1 MDTTSA
7 AIGNPFFVTER
18 VAGTADMSLLRR
30 ASDDPE
36 ARGIAIDLATAAAR
50 LHQVDWRPLGVGDFL
65 PVVTIAD
72 TAPTQIAYW
81 EELFRRQ
88 RLEPLPVAVFAF
100 DWLHDHLPPTDRV
113 SIVHGD
119 LRFGN
124 LLYDG
129 GRISALLDWEMVHL
143 GDPIEDLA
151 WAYRSLWSLEKF
163 LPVDEFLA
171 RYTDLTGYT
180 VTADHFL
187 YWRLFNEVKHS
198 IISLTAAIVRRRAH
212 AQHPSRRSRDD
223 GHHVPLTIHGVVAM
237 INPSISKLLSGVA
250 TSLDETV
257 LPELAPG
264 FARNQL
270 VAAIAL
276 VRRAAAVD
284 ERIGSYLWE
293 DNRDIAA
300 VLTEVAPWSVSTR
313 RQPPSTPGIR
323 HSTNCASRTSSCN
336 INWSPCT
343 TRCART
349 RAAIEHRP
357 RSACCSQ
364 GCSPASRR
372 STPRPGSES
381 ERLTR
386 RIRHRSGSDAANGA
400 HPAGSRDG
408 RAATPSCPTR

>member
-1 MDTTSA
+1 MTVTDTRSLCDRLESFVAAQMPAARDVTVHDLAPISSVGNARQAWGFDVQWREGAEVQRVSCVMLVKAEAGQLETHVAPEFNTVRSLWGTGVPVARALWMDATND
-7 AIGNPFFVTER
+7 AIGSPFFVTER

-36 ARGIAIDLATAAAR
+36 ARAIAIDLATAAAR

-72 TAPTQIAYW
+72 AARTQIAYW

-143 GDPIEDLA
+143 GDPVEDLA

-171 RYTDLTGYT
+171 RYCELSGFT
-180 VTADHFL
+180 VTAEHFL

-198 IISLTAAIVRRRAH
+198 IISLTA
-212 AQHPSRRSRDD
+212 SRSFDD
-223 GHHVPLTIHGVVAM
+223 GRT
-237 INPSISKLLSGVA
+237 
-250 TSLDETV
+250 
-257 LPELAPG
+257 
-264 FARNQL
+264 RN
-270 VAAIAL
+270 
-276 VRRAAAVD
+276 
-284 ERIGSYLWE
+284 
-293 DNRDIAA
+293 
-300 VLTEVAPWSVSTR
+300 
-313 RQPPSTPGIR
+313 IR
-323 HSTNCASRTSSCN
+323 HADRATTVTTYLSRFME
-336 INWSPCT
+336 WLP
-343 TRCART
+343 
-349 RAAIEHRP
+349 
-357 RSACCSQ
+357 
-364 GCSPASRR
+364 
-372 STPRPGSES
+372 
-381 ERLTR
+381 
-386 RIRHRSGSDAANGA
+386 
-400 HPAGSRDG
+400 
-408 RAATPSCPTR
+408 

>member
-1 MDTTSA
+1 MTATDVRSLQEGLESFVAAQMPGTRDVTVKGLTPISSVGNARQAWGFDVQWRDGNDVERVSCVMLVKAEAGQLETHVMPEFNTVRSLWGTGVPVARALWMDATNA

-36 ARGIAIDLATAAAR
+36 ARAIALDLATAAAR

-72 TAPTQIAYW
+72 AARTQIAYW

-143 GDPIEDLA
+143 GDPVEDLA

-180 VTADHFL
+180 VTANHFL

-198 IISLTAAIVRRRAH
+198 IISLTAA
-212 AQHPSRRSRDD
+212 RSFDD
-223 GHHVPLTIHGVVAM
+223 GRT
-237 INPSISKLLSGVA
+237 
-250 TSLDETV
+250 
-257 LPELAPG
+257 
-264 FARNQL
+264 RN
-270 VAAIAL
+270 
-276 VRRAAAVD
+276 
-284 ERIGSYLWE
+284 
-293 DNRDIAA
+293 
-300 VLTEVAPWSVSTR
+300 
-313 RQPPSTPGIR
+313 IR
-323 HSTNCASRTSSCN
+323 HADRATTVTTYLSRFME
-336 INWSPCT
+336 WLP
-343 TRCART
+343 
-349 RAAIEHRP
+349 
-357 RSACCSQ
+357 
-364 GCSPASRR
+364 
-372 STPRPGSES
+372 
-381 ERLTR
+381 
-386 RIRHRSGSDAANGA
+386 
-400 HPAGSRDG
+400 
-408 RAATPSCPTR
+408 